1 MPRPR
6 KDGKLGFVINVR
18 VSNEE
23 KEVIDRFAR
32 DTGSSSQSDA
42 VRAMIRVLSTMYASQ
57 K

>member
-6 KDGKLGFVINVR
+6 KDRKLGFVINVR
-18 VSNEE
+18 VSSEE
-23 KEVIDRFAR
+23 KDVIDRFAR
-32 DTGSSSQSDA
+32 DTGASSQSDA